1 MPYLPKDMKKVL
13 VVDDDKS
20 ILEVVE
26 LILTSR
32 GYDVK
37 TYATGYNVPYVVN
50 AFDPD
55 LVLLDINL
63 PHKTG
68 TEICNELKAISNH
81 PPILLFSAHANAKQA
96 YANCKAEGFIGKPFD
111 VTDLLKSVSKHIK
124 N

>member
-1 MPYLPKDMKKVL
+1 MKKVL
-13 VVDDDKS
+13 VIDDDKS
-20 ILEVVE
+20 ILEVVQI
-26 LILTSR
+26 ILTSK

-37 TYATGYNVPYVVN
+37 TYATGYNVPDVVN

-68 TEICNELKAISNH
+68 TEICNELKAISSH
-81 PPILLFSAHANAKQA
+81 PPILLFSAHENAKQA
-96 YANCKAEGFIGKPFD
+96 SSKCKAEGFIGKPFD
-111 VTDLLKSVSKHIK
+111 VGDLLKSVSEHLK

>member
-1 MPYLPKDMKKVL
+1 MKKVL

-26 LILTSR
+26 LILTSK

-37 TYATGYNVPYVVN
+37 TYATGHNVSNVVN
-50 AFDPD
+50 NYDPD

-68 TEICNELKAISNH
+68 IEICNELKAISNH

-96 YANCKAEGFIGKPFD
+96 MGNCTAEGFISKPFN
-111 VTDLLKSVSKHIK
+111 VSDLLNSIGEHI
-124 N
+124 